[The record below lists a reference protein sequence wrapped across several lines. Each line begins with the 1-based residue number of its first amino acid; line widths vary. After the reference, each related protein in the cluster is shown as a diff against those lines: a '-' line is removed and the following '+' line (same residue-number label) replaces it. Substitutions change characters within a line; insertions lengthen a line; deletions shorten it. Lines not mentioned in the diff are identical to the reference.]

1 MTDKGIVMN
10 QESTNRPV
18 KALFDQYE
26 DAVEEAF
33 DEEDYY
39 GDDDTAEYNE
49 QYLDEDYDYEV
60 ERDYES

>member
-1 MTDKGIVMN
+1 MN

-26 DAVEEAF
+26 DGDVYDDSYIDYL
-33 DEEDYY
+33 DEDN
-39 GDDDTAEYNE
+39 DRQEYSE